1 MGKLKPAQLAQ
12 LTANMKPHKLTV
24 EHAKNSSNE
33 RAKDAVTIKKRP
45 ERRKTCALAV
55 VRRRNC

>member
-24 EHAKNSSNE
+24 EHAKNS
-33 RAKDAVTIKKRP
+33 RAHAVYLLDVAKRP
-45 ERRKTCALAV
+45 IPQG
-55 VRRRNC
+55 